1 MDILAYN
8 YLYDGLVDMN
18 EKSGKPRGNV
28 VVHYPTANPTYPYTV
43 FDEIRNVANA
53 SYNTA
58 FDRVASTGYVARI
71 YAKTKGKVDKQ
82 TIAREVAQMVDKYL
96 TYCGLLRISYNANE
110 SVNDNSI
117 YEIIMTYSG
126 NLHENRRKFI

>member
-1 MDILAYN
+1 MDILAYE
-8 YLYDGLVDMN
+8 YLKKGLKDYN

-28 VVHYPTANPTYPYTV
+28 IVPYPTANPTYPYTV
-43 FDEIRNVANA
+43 FDEIRNVANS
-53 SYNTA
+53 SYNTC
-58 FDRVASTGYVARI
+58 FERVASTGYVARI

-82 TIAREVAQMVDKYL
+82 TIAREVAQMVDRYL
-96 TYCGLLRISYNANE
+96 SSFNLTRISYNANE

-126 NLHENRRKFI
+126 NLHENRRNFI

>member
-1 MDILAYN
+1 MDILAYD
-8 YLYDGLVDMN
+8 YLKEGLKDFN

-28 VVHYPTANPTYPYTV
+28 IVSYPTANPTYPYTL
-43 FDEIRNVANA
+43 FDEIRNIANP
-53 SYNTA
+53 SFNTQ
-58 FDRVASTGYVARI
+58 FDRVASTGYSVRI

-110 SVNDNSI
+110 SINDNSI

>member
-18 EKSGKPRGNV
+18 EKSDKPRGNV
-28 VVHYPTANPTYPYTV
+28 VVHYPTSNPTYPYTV

-58 FDRVASTGYVARI
+58 FDRVSSTGYVARI

-117 YEIIMTYSG
+117 YEIIITYSG

>member
-1 MDILAYN
+1 MDILAYE
-8 YLYDGLVDMN
+8 YLFDGLKDFN
-18 EKSGKPRGNV
+18 EKSGKPRGNAI
-28 VVHYPTANPTYPYTV
+28 VHYAPEKPTYPLTV
-43 FDEIRNVANA
+43 FDEIRNIANP
-53 SYNTA
+53 SYNTC
-58 FDRVASTGYVARI
+58 FDRVSSTGYVARI

-117 YEIIMTYSG
+117 YEIIITYSG

>member
-8 YLYDGLVDMN
+8 DLYDGLVDMN
-18 EKSGKPRGNV
+18 DKSGKPRGNV
-28 VVHYPTANPTYPYTV
+28 IVHYPTANPTYPYTV

>member
-18 EKSGKPRGNV
+18 EKSGKPRGNDIV
-28 VVHYPTANPTYPYTV
+28 RYPPSKPTYPITV
-43 FDEIRNVANA
+43 FQEIRNVANA
-53 SYNTA
+53 SYNTS
-58 FDRVASTGYVARI
+58 FDRVSSTGYSVRI
-71 YAKTKGKVDKQ
+71 YAKTKGNVDKQ

-110 SVNDNSI
+110 SINDNSI

>member
-1 MDILAYN
+1 MDIIAYN

-53 SYNTA
+53 SYNTC
-58 FDRVASTGYVARI
+58 FERMASTGYVARI

>member
-1 MDILAYN
+1 MDILAYD
-8 YLYDGLVDMN
+8 YLKEGLKDFN

-28 VVHYPTANPTYPYTV
+28 IVSYPTANPTYPYTV
-43 FDEIRNVANA
+43 FDEIRNIANP
-53 SYNTA
+53 SFNTH
-58 FDRVASTGYVARI
+58 FDRVASTGYSVRI
-71 YAKTKGKVDKQ
+71 YAKTKGNITKQ
-82 TIAREVAQMVDKYL
+82 QIAREVAQMVDKYL

-110 SVNDNSI
+110 SINDNSI

>member
-28 VVHYPTANPTYPYTV
+28 IVHYPTANPTYPYTV

-58 FDRVASTGYVARI
+58 FDRVASTGYVTRI

-117 YEIIMTYSG
+117 YEIIITYSG

>member
-28 VVHYPTANPTYPYTV
+28 VVHYPTSNPTYPYTV

-126 NLHENRRKFI
+126 NLHENRRRFI

>member
-1 MDILAYN
+1 MDILTYE
-8 YLYDGLVDMN
+8 YLKEGLKDFN
-18 EKSGKPRGNV
+18 EKSGKPRGNAIV
-28 VVHYPTANPTYPYTV
+28 SFPTKDTTYPHTV
-43 FDEIRNVANA
+43 FNEIRNVANP
-53 SYNTA
+53 SYNTC
-58 FDRVASTGYVARI
+58 FDRVSSTGYVARI

>member
-1 MDILAYN
+1 MDILAYE
-8 YLYDGLVDMN
+8 YLKEGLKEFN

-28 VVHYPTANPTYPYTV
+28 VVSYPTKDTTYPHTV

-53 SYNTA
+53 SYNTC

-71 YAKTKGKVDKQ
+71 YAKTKGNITKQ
-82 TIAREVAQMVDKYL
+82 QIAREIAQMVDIYL
-96 TYCGLLRISYNANE
+96 TNCGLLRISYNANE
-110 SVNDNSI
+110 SINDDSI